1 MRSLIL
7 ASESAVRA
15 DLLRRAGL
23 TVQVQPARIDEP
35 ALREALQAE
44 GASPRDMADALA
56 EEKALKVA
64 RRCPDGLVL
73 GCDQVLDLDG
83 HALGKPADAAAA
95 RARLMVLQG
104 RMHRLW
110 TAAVLYDR
118 GQPVWREVAE
128 ARLWMRPFT
137 LEWLEG
143 YVDRAG
149 WALTGTAGGYAV
161 EEIGVQLFER
171 IEGDHFAILGLPLVP
186 LLAALR
192 RRGDIPA

>member
-7 ASESAVRA
+7 ASASPVRA

-23 TVQVQPARIDEP
+23 RVEVRPARIDEP

-44 GASPRDMADALA
+44 GASPRDLSDALA
-56 EEKALKVA
+56 EEKARKVA
-64 RRCPDGLVL
+64 GQCPEGLVL

-83 HALGKPADAAAA
+83 LALGKPADAAAA
-95 RARLMVLQG
+95 RARLMALRG

-118 GQPVWREVAE
+118 GRPVWRELAE
-128 ARLWMRPFT
+128 ARLWIRPFT
-137 LEWLEG
+137 EAWLAEYLE
-143 YVDRAG
+143 RAG
-149 WALTGTAGGYAV
+149 WALTATAGGYAV

-171 IEGDHFAILGLPLVP
+171 IEGDHFAILGLPLLP
-186 LLAALR
+186 LLVALR
-192 RRGDIPA
+192 RRGDLPA